1 MTVYFYL
8 KSTLLS
14 EGACNSFKKEV
25 RNYLEHT
32 DGAPVDEVADE
43 HSELNWARAALF
55 SVLDPE
61 LELEHSL
68 NLSRSINEV
77 LEESVFIIFEEHLP
91 SL

>member
-1 MTVYFYL
+1 MAWMEAAVGKSYF
-8 KSTLLS
+8 LLLTES
-14 EGACNSFKKEV
+14 
-25 RNYLEHT
+25 LEHT